1 MLGVVMQVSLEN
13 TSNLE
18 RRMMVSIPAEQL
30 STVIDSRLRDMASK
44 ANLKGFRKGKVPAK
58 VIEQRFGNQVRSEAF
73 GELVRNSFDQ
83 AVRQENVRLAGQ
95 PSIQAEP
102 SDSADEIRFSATF
115 EIVPDFGNIAV
126 DQLQILRTHA
136 QVEDA
141 DIDHMIDTLRQQR
154 RTWETVSRAAQVGDL
169 VAIETFAST
178 STTRVPEEGAEK
190 GTTVIGSGVM
200 FPELEAQLSGMSAG
214 EEREVEVT
222 FPSDWR
228 VPALAGQLA
237 KVSIKATKVSE
248 PNIPEID
255 EAFVKSFGVKNGKL
269 EVFRKEVRANL
280 ERELKGMLMSRL
292 RAEVAQK
299 LVSTYSNI
307 ELPERLIEAEARSL
321 ARNAEEQARQQGN
334 TGFTAQFEQFL
345 VPARNRVAAGLLV
358 GEIARQNGLKLD
370 FNRVKETLSL
380 IASTYEEPKQVIE
393 LYRNDSNLMAGLQN
407 RVMEE
412 QVIDWVAERAQATDQ
427 NMSFTEAMRPS

>member
-1 MLGVVMQVSLEN
+1 MQVLVEN

-18 RRMMVSIPAEQL
+18 RRMIVSVPAEQL
-30 STVIDSRLRDMASK
+30 SSVIDVRLRDMASK

-83 AVRQENVRLAGQ
+83 AIRQENVRLAGQ

-126 DQLQILRTHA
+126 DQLQISRTHA

-154 RTWETVSRAAQVGDL
+154 RTWETVTRAAQIGDL
-169 VAIETFAST
+169 VALETFAST
-178 STTRVPEEGAEK
+178 SSTRVPEEGAEQ
-190 GTTVIGSGVM
+190 GTTVIGSGAM
-200 FPELEAQLSGMSAG
+200 FPELEAQLSGMTAG
-214 EEREVEVT
+214 EQREVEVT
-222 FPSDWR
+222 FPADWR

-248 PNIPEID
+248 PNVPEID

-280 ERELKGMLMSRL
+280 ERELKGMLMNRL

-299 LVSTYSNI
+299 LVTTYSNI
-307 ELPERLIEAEARSL
+307 ELPARLIEAEAQNL
-321 ARNAEEQARQQGN
+321 ARNSEEQARQQGN
-334 TGFTAQFEQFL
+334 TGFKAQVENYM
-345 VPARNRVAAGLLV
+345 VAARNRVAAGLLV

-393 LYRNDSNLMAGLQN
+393 LYRNDTNLMAGLQN

-412 QVIDWVAERAQATDQ
+412 QVIDWVAERAQATEQ
-427 NMSFTEAMRPS
+427 NMSFTEAMRPA

>member
-1 MLGVVMQVSLEN
+1 MQVSVEN

-18 RRMMVSIPAEQL
+18 RRMTVSIPAEQL
-30 STVIDSRLRDMASK
+30 SSVIDVRLRDMASK

-73 GELVRNSFDQ
+73 GELVRNSFDK
-83 AVRQENVRLAGQ
+83 AIRQENVRLAGQ

-126 DQLQILRTHA
+126 DQLQISRTHA

-154 RTWETVSRAAQVGDL
+154 RTWETVTRAAQIGDL
-169 VAIETFAST
+169 VALETFAST
-178 STTRVPEEGAEK
+178 SSTRVPDEGAEQ
-190 GTTVIGSGVM
+190 GATVIGSGAM
-200 FPELEAQLSGMSAG
+200 FPELEAQLSGMTAG
-214 EEREVEVT
+214 EQREVEVT
-222 FPSDWR
+222 FPADWR

-248 PNIPEID
+248 PNVPEID

-280 ERELKGMLMSRL
+280 ERELKGMLMNRL

-299 LVSTYSNI
+299 LVNTYSNI
-307 ELPERLIEAEARSL
+307 ELPARLIEAEAQNL
-321 ARNAEEQARQQGN
+321 ARNSEEQARQQGN
-334 TGFTAQFEQFL
+334 TGFKAQVENYM

-393 LYRNDSNLMAGLQN
+393 LYRNDTNLMAGLQN

-412 QVIDWVAERAQATDQ
+412 QVIDWVAERAQATEL
-427 NMSFTEAMRPS
+427 NMSFTEAMRPA

>member
-1 MLGVVMQVSLEN
+1 MQVSVEN

-18 RRMMVSIPAEQL
+18 RRMTVSIPAEQL
-30 STVIDSRLRDMASK
+30 SSVIDVRLRDMASK
-44 ANLKGFRKGKVPAK
+44 VNLKGFRKGKVPAK
-58 VIEQRFGNQVRSEAF
+58 VIEQRYGNQVRSEAF
-73 GELVRNSFDQ
+73 GELVRNSFDK
-83 AVRQENVRLAGQ
+83 AIRQENVRLAGQ

-102 SDSADEIRFSATF
+102 SDSTDEIRFSATF

-126 DQLQILRTHA
+126 DQLQISRTHA

-154 RTWETVSRAAQVGDL
+154 RTWETVTRAAQIGDL
-169 VAIETFAST
+169 VALETFAST
-178 STTRVPEEGAEK
+178 SSTRVPDEGVEQ
-190 GTTVIGSGVM
+190 GTTVIGSGAM
-200 FPELEAQLSGMSAG
+200 FPELEAQLSGMTAG
-214 EEREVEVT
+214 EQREVEVT
-222 FPSDWR
+222 FPADWR

-248 PNIPEID
+248 PNVPEID

-280 ERELKGMLMSRL
+280 ERELKGMLMNRL

-299 LVSTYSNI
+299 LVNTYSNV
-307 ELPERLIEAEARSL
+307 ELPARLIEAEAQGL
-321 ARNAEEQARQQGN
+321 ARNSEEQARQQGN
-334 TGFTAQFEQFL
+334 TSFKAQVENFM

-412 QVIDWVAERAQATDQ
+412 QVIDWVAERAQATEL
-427 NMSFTEAMRPS
+427 NVSFTEAMRPA

>member
-1 MLGVVMQVSLEN
+1 MQVSVEN

-18 RRMMVSIPAEQL
+18 RRMTVSIPAEQL
-30 STVIDSRLRDMASK
+30 SSVIDVRLRDMASK
-44 ANLKGFRKGKVPAK
+44 VNLKGFRKGKVPAK
-58 VIEQRFGNQVRSEAF
+58 VIEQRYGNQVRSEAF
-73 GELVRNSFDQ
+73 GELVRNSFDK
-83 AVRQENVRLAGQ
+83 AIRQENVRLAGQ

-102 SDSADEIRFSATF
+102 SDSSDEIRFSATF

-126 DQLQILRTHA
+126 DQLQISRTHA

-154 RTWETVSRAAQVGDL
+154 RTWETVTRAAQIGDL
-169 VAIETFAST
+169 VALETFAST
-178 STTRVPEEGAEK
+178 SSTRVPDEGVEQ
-190 GTTVIGSGVM
+190 GTTVIGSGAM
-200 FPELEAQLSGMSAG
+200 FPELEAQLSGMTAG
-214 EEREVEVT
+214 EQREVEVT
-222 FPSDWR
+222 FPADWR

-248 PNIPEID
+248 PNVPEID

-280 ERELKGMLMSRL
+280 ERELKGMLMNRL

-299 LVSTYSNI
+299 LVNTYSNV
-307 ELPERLIEAEARSL
+307 ELPARLIEAEAQGL
-321 ARNAEEQARQQGN
+321 ARNSEEQARQQGN
-334 TGFTAQFEQFL
+334 TSFKAQVENFM

-412 QVIDWVAERAQATDQ
+412 QVIDWVAERAQATEL
-427 NMSFTEAMRPS
+427 NVSFTEAMRPA

>member
-1 MLGVVMQVSLEN
+1 MQVLVEN

-18 RRMMVSIPAEQL
+18 RRMTVSIPSEQL
-30 STVIDSRLRDMASK
+30 SSVIDTRLRDMASK

-73 GELVRNSFDQ
+73 GELVRNSFDK
-83 AVRQENVRLAGQ
+83 AIRQENVRLAGQ

-102 SDSADEIRFSATF
+102 SDSADEIRFSAIF

-126 DQLQILRTHA
+126 DQLQISRTHA

-154 RTWETVSRAAQVGDL
+154 RTWETVTRAAQIGDL
-169 VAIETFAST
+169 VALETFAST
-178 STTRVPEEGAEK
+178 SSTRVPEEGAEQ
-190 GTTVIGSGVM
+190 GTTVIGSGAM
-200 FPELEAQLSGMSAG
+200 FPELEAQLSGMTAG
-214 EEREVEVT
+214 EQREVEVT
-222 FPSDWR
+222 FPADWR

-248 PNIPEID
+248 PNVPEID

-280 ERELKGMLMSRL
+280 ERELKGMLMNRL

-299 LVSTYSNI
+299 LVTTYSNI
-307 ELPERLIEAEARSL
+307 ELPARLIEAEAQNL
-321 ARNAEEQARQQGN
+321 ARNSEEQARQQGN
-334 TGFTAQFEQFL
+334 TGFKAQVENYM
-345 VPARNRVAAGLLV
+345 VAARNRVAAGLLV

-393 LYRNDSNLMAGLQN
+393 LYRNDTNLMAGLQN

-412 QVIDWVAERAQATDQ
+412 QVIDWVAERAQATEQ
-427 NMSFTEAMRPS
+427 NMSFTEAMRPA

>member
-1 MLGVVMQVSLEN
+1 MQVSVEN

-18 RRMMVSIPAEQL
+18 RRMTVSIPAVQL
-30 STVIDSRLRDMASK
+30 SSVIDTRLRDMASK
-44 ANLKGFRKGKVPAK
+44 VNLKGFRKGKVPAK

-73 GELVRNSFDQ
+73 GELVRNSFDK
-83 AVRQENVRLAGQ
+83 AIRQENVRLAGQ
-95 PSIQAEP
+95 PNIQAEP
-102 SDSADEIRFSATF
+102 SDSDDEIRFSATF
-115 EIVPDFGNIAV
+115 EIVPDFGEIAV

-141 DIDHMIDTLRQQR
+141 DIDHMIETLRQQR

-169 VAIETFAST
+169 VAIETYAST

-307 ELPERLIEAEARSL
+307 ELPARLIEAEARNL
-321 ARNAEEQARQQGN
+321 ARGAEEQARQQGN
-334 TGFTAQFEQFL
+334 TGFTAQFEHYL

-427 NMSFTEAMRPS
+427 NMSFTEAMRPA

>member
-1 MLGVVMQVSLEN
+1 MQVSVEN
-13 TSNLE
+13 TSSLE
-18 RRMMVSIPAEQL
+18 RRMTVSIPADRL
-30 STVIDSRLRDMASK
+30 SSVIDGRLRDMAGK

-58 VIEQRFGNQVRSEAF
+58 VIEQRFGDQIRSEAF
-73 GELVRNSFDQ
+73 GELVRASFDQ
-83 AVRQENVRLAGQ
+83 AVRQENVRIAGQ

-102 SDSADEIRFSATF
+102 GAAENEIRYTATF
-115 EIVPDFGNIAV
+115 EIVPDFGTIDV
-126 DQLQILRTHA
+126 SQLQINRVHA

-154 RTWETVSRAAQVGDL
+154 RTWEPVSRPAQAGDL
-169 VAIETFAST
+169 VAVETFAATASA
-178 STTRVPEEGAEK
+178 RVPEIGAEK
-190 GTTVIGSGVM
+190 GATVIGSGVM

-214 EEREVEVT
+214 DEREVDIA
-222 FPSDWR
+222 FPADWR
-228 VPALAGQLA
+228 VPALAGQNA
-237 KVSIKATKVSE
+237 KVTLKATQVSE
-248 PNIPEID
+248 PKMPEAD
-255 EAFVKSFGVKNGKL
+255 EAFVKSFGVKSGKL
-269 EVFRKEVRANL
+269 EVFRQEVRANL

-299 LVSTYSNI
+299 LVAAYSHV
-307 ELPERLIEAEARSL
+307 ELPAKLIEAEARGL
-321 ARNAEEQARQQGN
+321 AANAQQQARQQGQADAVYP
-334 TGFTAQFEQFL
+334 FDQFM

-393 LYRNDSNLMAGLQN
+393 LYRNDPNLMSGLQN

-427 NMSFTEAMRPS
+427 NLSFTEAMRPV

>member
-1 MLGVVMQVSLEN
+1 MQVSVEN

-18 RRMMVSIPAEQL
+18 RRMTVSIPAEQL
-30 STVIDSRLRDMASK
+30 SSVIDVRLRDMASK

-73 GELVRNSFDQ
+73 GELVRNSFDK
-83 AVRQENVRLAGQ
+83 AIRQENVRLAGQ

-126 DQLQILRTHA
+126 DQLQISRTHA

-154 RTWETVSRAAQVGDL
+154 RTWETVTRAAQIGDL
-169 VAIETFAST
+169 VALETFAST
-178 STTRVPEEGAEK
+178 SSTRVPDEGAEQ
-190 GTTVIGSGVM
+190 GTTVIGSGAM
-200 FPELEAQLSGMSAG
+200 FPELEAQLSGMTAG
-214 EEREVEVT
+214 EQREVEVT
-222 FPSDWR
+222 FPADWR

-237 KVSIKATKVSE
+237 KVSIKVTKVSE
-248 PNIPEID
+248 PNVPEID

-280 ERELKGMLMSRL
+280 ERELKGMLMNRL

-299 LVSTYSNI
+299 LVNTYSNI
-307 ELPERLIEAEARSL
+307 ELPARLIEAEAQNL
-321 ARNAEEQARQQGN
+321 ARNSEEQARQQGN
-334 TGFTAQFEQFL
+334 TGFKAQVENYM

-393 LYRNDSNLMAGLQN
+393 LYRNDTNLMAGLQN

-412 QVIDWVAERAQATDQ
+412 QVIDWVAERAQATEQ
-427 NMSFTEAMRPS
+427 NMSFTEAMRPA

>member
-1 MLGVVMQVSLEN
+1 MQVSVEN
-13 TSNLE
+13 TSSLE
-18 RRMMVSIPAEQL
+18 RRMTVSIPADRL
-30 STVIDSRLRDMASK
+30 SSVIDGRLRDMAGK

-58 VIEQRFGNQVRSEAF
+58 VIEQRFGDQIRSEAF
-73 GELVRNSFDQ
+73 GELVRASFDQ
-83 AVRQENVRLAGQ
+83 AVRQENVRIAGQ

-102 SDSADEIRFSATF
+102 GAAENEIRYTATF
-115 EIVPDFGNIAV
+115 EIVPDFGTIDV
-126 DQLQILRTHA
+126 SQLQINRVHA

-154 RTWETVSRAAQVGDL
+154 RTWEPVSRPAQSGDL
-169 VAIETFAST
+169 VAVETFAATASA
-178 STTRVPEEGAEK
+178 RVPETGAEK
-190 GTTVIGSGVM
+190 GATVIGSGVM

-214 EEREVEVT
+214 DERDVEIA
-222 FPSDWR
+222 FPADWR
-228 VPALAGQLA
+228 VPALAGQNA
-237 KVSIKATKVSE
+237 KVTLKATQVSE
-248 PNIPEID
+248 PKMPEAD
-255 EAFVKSFGVKNGKL
+255 EAFVKSFGVKSGKL
-269 EVFRKEVRANL
+269 EVFRQEVRANL

-299 LVSTYSNI
+299 LVAAYSHV
-307 ELPERLIEAEARSL
+307 ELPAKLIEAEARGL
-321 ARNAEEQARQQGN
+321 AANAQQQARQQGQADAVYP
-334 TGFTAQFEQFL
+334 FDQFM

-393 LYRNDSNLMAGLQN
+393 LYRNDPNLMSGLQN

-427 NMSFTEAMRPS
+427 NLSFTEAMRPV

>member
-1 MLGVVMQVSLEN
+1 MQVSVEN

-18 RRMMVSIPAEQL
+18 RRMIVSLPAEQL
-30 STVIDSRLRDMASK
+30 SSVIDNRLRDMASK

-73 GELVRNSFDQ
+73 GELVRNSFDK
-83 AVRQENVRLAGQ
+83 AIRQENVRIAGQ
-95 PSIQAEP
+95 PNIQAEP
-102 SDSADEIRFSATF
+102 AESEDEIRFSATF
-115 EIVPDFGNIAV
+115 EIVPDFGDIAV
-126 DQLQILRTHA
+126 DQLQINRMHA
-136 QVEDA
+136 QVEEA
-141 DIDHMIDTLRQQR
+141 DIDHMIETLRQQR
-154 RTWETVSRAAQVGDL
+154 RTWETVSRVAQAGDL
-169 VAIETFAST
+169 VALETFATT
-178 STTRVPEEGAEK
+178 STARVPEEGSEQ
-190 GTTVIGSGVM
+190 GTTIIGSSAM
-200 FPELEAQLSGMSAG
+200 FPELEAKLPGMSAG
-214 EEREVEVT
+214 EERDVEVN

-228 VPALAGQLA
+228 VPSLAGQAA
-237 KVSIKATKVSE
+237 KVTIKVTKVSE
-248 PNIPEID
+248 PNIPEVD
-255 EAFVKSFGVKNGKL
+255 DVFVKSFGVKNGKV

-280 ERELKGMLMSRL
+280 ERELKGMLMNRL

-299 LVSTYSNI
+299 LVDSYANV
-307 ELPERLIEAEARSL
+307 ELPARLIEAEAQNL
-321 ARNAEEQARQQGN
+321 ARNAEQQARQQGN
-334 TGFTAQFEQFL
+334 TTFNAQAAQYL

-412 QVIDWVAERAQATDQ
+412 QVIDWVAERAQATIQ
-427 NMSFTEAMRPS
+427 EMNFTDAMRPV

>member
-1 MLGVVMQVSLEN
+1 MQVSVEN
-13 TSNLE
+13 TSSLE
-18 RRMMVSIPAEQL
+18 RRMTVSIPADRL
-30 STVIDSRLRDMASK
+30 SSVIDGRLRDMAGK

-58 VIEQRFGNQVRSEAF
+58 VIEQRFGDQIRSEAF
-73 GELVRNSFDQ
+73 GELVRASFDQ
-83 AVRQENVRLAGQ
+83 AVRQENVRIAGQ

-102 SDSADEIRFSATF
+102 GAAENEIRYTATF
-115 EIVPDFGNIAV
+115 EIVPDFGTIDV
-126 DQLQILRTHA
+126 SQLQINRVHA

-154 RTWETVSRAAQVGDL
+154 RTWEPVSRPAQAGDL
-169 VAIETFAST
+169 VAVETFAATASA
-178 STTRVPEEGAEK
+178 RVPETGAEK
-190 GTTVIGSGVM
+190 GATVIGSGVM

-214 EEREVEVT
+214 DERDVEIA
-222 FPSDWR
+222 FPADWR
-228 VPALAGQLA
+228 VPALAGQNA
-237 KVSIKATKVSE
+237 KVTLKATQVSE
-248 PNIPEID
+248 PKMPEAD
-255 EAFVKSFGVKNGKL
+255 EAFVKSFGVKSGKL
-269 EVFRKEVRANL
+269 EVFRQEVRANL

-299 LVSTYSNI
+299 LVAAYSHV
-307 ELPERLIEAEARSL
+307 ELPAKLIEAEARGL
-321 ARNAEEQARQQGN
+321 AANAQQQARQQGQADAVYP
-334 TGFTAQFEQFL
+334 FDQFM

-393 LYRNDSNLMAGLQN
+393 LYRNDPNLMSGLQN

-427 NMSFTEAMRPS
+427 NLSFTEAMRPV